1 MLLRSLEH
9 TTFGGVGS
17 KAEYRHN
24 PYHDPATG
32 RFTSGGGG
40 SFYKPN
46 GSLNSKDKFR
56 MYANGGGLTNSNN
69 SGIIKSSNNTS
80 ALGINIFVQGF
91 SQKNLDDHW
100 GGSHD
105 HSSEYKGFT
114 KAQYAARALQLIQSA
129 ADGKNIL
136 GYKLPDGTIVRY
148 DVKTHDFVK
157 GHPNIGI
164 STMFKPKSKARYFH
178 NKKRLEGGITK

>member
-40 SFYKPN
+40 GSFYKPN

-56 MYANGGGLTNSNN
+56 MYANGGGLTNSQN
-69 SGIIKSSNNTS
+69 SGRIKSTPKERQEFKRAIVGTKTQSDTIIKD
-80 ALGINIFVQGF
+80 IY
-91 SQKNLDDHW
+91 DH
-100 GGSHD
+100 
-105 HSSEYKGFT
+105 
-114 KAQYAARALQLIQSA
+114 A
-129 ADGKNIL
+129 ADRMIQRNISPQTVIDML
-136 GYKLPDGTIVRY
+136 TSNSITIFPGNVAGRHCVQRDGIRIVY
-148 DVKTHDFVK
+148 SDAGDIVTAIV
-157 GHPNIGI
+157 
-164 STMFKPKSKARYFH
+164 A
-178 NKKRLEGGITK
+178 NKR

>member
-40 SFYKPN
+40 GSFYKPN

-56 MYANGGGLTNSNN
+56 MYANGGGLTNSQN
-69 SGIIKSSNNTS
+69 SGRIKSTPKERQEFKRAIVGTKTQSDTIIKDIYDHAADRMIQRNISPQTVIDMLTSNSIT
-80 ALGINIFVQGF
+80 IFPGNV
-91 SQKNLDDHW
+91 
-100 GGSHD
+100 
-105 HSSEYKGFT
+105 
-114 KAQYAARALQLIQSA
+114 AARHCVQR
-129 ADGKNIL
+129 DGIR
-136 GYKLPDGTIVRY
+136 IVY
-148 DVKTHDFVK
+148 SDAGDIVTAIV
-157 GHPNIGI
+157 
-164 STMFKPKSKARYFH
+164 A
-178 NKKRLEGGITK
+178 NKR